1 MQKLDLTLFFHRVGF
16 LSFLF
21 FEYCISNKI
30 IVKLCSC
37 VWNMCQTTHG
47 CLLCLLPTA
56 HSNLVQF
63 SNIRYLFVPLK
74 YWWQWKLKSWSTERN
89 LLKEHHNYSDPVTD
103 FLTCL
108 YVKYDFDEA
117 QKKLRQC
124 EEVFFFFI
132 FIYSSHLQICY
143 MDSFHFLLFVHAK
156 IWSIDCAYRRL
167 HMTSVRTEILKSGK
181 WQLLLLWIVGG
192 HEYNLL
198 NFDCS
203 GYAISSFDEVKFS
216 SSFCY
221 SFSAIY
227 WQICYLW
234 NL

>member
-1 MQKLDLTLFFHRVGF
+1 MQKLDLTLFFRRVGF

-21 FEYCISNKI
+21 FRILYFKQNYCQ
-30 IVKLCSC
+30 VVL
-37 VWNMCQTTHG
+37 MC
-47 CLLCLLPTA
+47 
-56 HSNLVQF
+56 
-63 SNIRYLFVPLK
+63 LK
-74 YWWQWKLKSWSTERN
+74 YVSDHPWLFAVLAANRTFQPRAIFEYSLLIRSTQILMTVEIKELVNWKKPFEGTSQLLRSSDGFPHLPLCKIRLRWSA
-89 LLKEHHNYSDPVTD
+89 KEI
-103 FLTCL
+103 
-108 YVKYDFDEA
+108 EA
-117 QKKLRQC
+117 VRRGIL
-124 EEVFFFFI
+124 VFI

-181 WQLLLLWIVGG
+181 WQLLLWIVGG

-221 SFSAIY
+221 SFLAKY